1 MFPRRV
7 WLPGILLAGVA
18 LSGCQSSSPTFSRPG
33 GLLGFGLTENFKP
46 GGFRLAKQPTPKLR
60 PGTELQW
67 SLQTA
72 ADKPGV
78 VKTGQ
83 TTVGPDGS
91 VVFGPYGTLQLGGMD
106 LAQATT
112 AVEKQITSFVPG
124 ARVRLTATLPVSSQD
139 LAWRPIGGSP
149 IAKGSPFAPRPD
161 NAKSGPFA
169 PRLDNAK
176 NGPFAPRMDKGG
188 LFAPRVDKSGSEP
201 PKLPA
206 GKIVPTKGEVVP
218 AVPQQGARLPI
229 ITDHDAQKNPVVGVG
244 HRQDCVEP
252 VYHQAR
258 SKNHYG
264 AFLAK
269 PVELGHPHGRK
280 THDGMQYAALAPGEM
295 NPVQLPPYIIGPPD
309 VLNVESLKGLI
320 TQPIKGPHLVRPDGS
335 IGLGIYGSAQVAGLT
350 IEDAKKS
357 IAKVI
362 AAKLTLKLEEVFDNL
377 SVDVLAYNSKVYYL
391 IADGAGFQPD
401 QILRLPVTGNEF
413 VLDAVSQIRDG
424 LPVVS
429 SKQHIWVARRNP
441 NGGSDMIL
449 PVDWTGITQRGHTA
463 TNYQLLPGD
472 RVYIRADRWRS
483 FDSALAKV
491 LQPFERLL
499 GITLLGSQTANSLR
513 TGQTGFR

>member
-1 MFPRRV
+1 MIPRRV

-18 LSGCQSSSPTFSRPG
+18 LSGCQSSSPYFSRPG

-67 SLQTA
+67 SLQTTD
-72 ADKPGV
+72 DKPGV

-83 TTVGPDGS
+83 ATVGPDGS

-106 LAQATT
+106 LAQATN
-112 AVEKQITSFVPG
+112 AVEKQIAPFVPG
-124 ARVRLTATLPVSSQD
+124 AKVLLTATLPVSSQD
-139 LAWRPIGGSP
+139 LAWRPIGGAP
-149 IAKGSPFAPRPD
+149 IAKGSPFAPRLD

-176 NGPFAPRMDKGG
+176 GGPFAPRLDNGKSGP
-188 LFAPRVDKSGSEP
+188 FAPRVNTEP
-201 PKLPA
+201 PKLPS
-206 GKIVPTKGEVVP
+206 GKILPTKGEVVP

-229 ITDHDAQKNPVVGVG
+229 ITDHDPQKNPVVEVG

-252 VYHQAR
+252 VFHSAK

-280 THDGMQYAALAPGEM
+280 THDGMQYAALAPGEL
-295 NPVQLPPYIIGPPD
+295 NPVELPPYVIGPPD
-309 VLNVESLKGLI
+309 VLRIESLKKL
-320 TQPIKGPHLVRPDGS
+320 QDRPISGPHLVRPDGTV
-335 IGLGIYGSAQVAGLT
+335 GLGAYGSVKVAGLT
-350 IEDAKKS
+350 IDEARQA
-357 IAKVI
+357 IGKVI
-362 AAKLTLKLEEVFDNL
+362 AKKLTLKLEDIIDGL

-483 FDSALAKV
+483 FDSTLAKV
-491 LQPFERLL
+491 LNPIERLL
-499 GITLLGSQTANSLR
+499 GITLLGSQTVNSVR
-513 TGQTGFR
+513 SGQTGFR